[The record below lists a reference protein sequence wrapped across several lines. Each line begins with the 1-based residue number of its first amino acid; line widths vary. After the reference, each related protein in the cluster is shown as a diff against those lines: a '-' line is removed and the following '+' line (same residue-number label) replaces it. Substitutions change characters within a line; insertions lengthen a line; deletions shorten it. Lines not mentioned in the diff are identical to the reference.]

1 MKKKV
6 KLVRGKLFD
15 FKEAANP
22 FNLSENPRYIED
34 GLLVI
39 EDGKIL
45 ASGDYRLLI
54 KTLPADLPVEDFS
67 GCFILPGF
75 VDAHVHSV
83 QTKAIASDGGELLDW
98 LQNHIFA
105 NERQFENAGYAYE
118 HTRFFFRQLLKNGTT
133 TAAIFPSVH
142 PVSAEAVFEIASD
155 LKMCIIAGKTMMDR
169 NAPDYLLESP
179 QNAYDNSKALIEK
192 WHQKGRLHYAVTPRF
207 ALTSSP
213 EAFPMASS
221 LLKEFDHLYL
231 QTHISEN
238 ETEIAVVKGISPVNH
253 NYLNVYDSFGLL
265 TDRTLLGHGIYL
277 SEEELERIA
286 EVGSTIVHCPSSNL
300 FLGSG
305 LFDFEKVIINKINL
319 AVGSDVG
326 AGTSFSMLSNLREAY
341 KIAALRKRKL
351 HPFQAFYFAT
361 LGGAKALKLDNEIG
375 NFEPGKAADFV
386 VLDPTRNDLLEY
398 RLNDV
403 GSIEETL
410 FAIIILG
417 NEQLVKATY
426 VMGEAVYKAN
436 KNLGF

>member
-105 NERQFENAGYAYE
+105 NERQFENVDYAYE

-142 PVSAEAVFEIASD
+142 PISAEALFEIVSE
-155 LKMCIIAGKTMMDR
+155 LKMCIITGKTMMDR

-179 QNAYDNSKALIEK
+179 QNAYENSKALIEK

-213 EAFPMASS
+213 ESFTLASA
-221 LLKEFDHLYL
+221 LLKEFDKLYL

-238 ETEIAVVKGISPVNH
+238 ETEIAVVKGIFPVNH

-277 SEEELERIA
+277 SEEELDRIA

-305 LFDFEKVIINKINL
+305 LFDFEKVIINKINI

-386 VLDPTRNDLLEY
+386 VLDPSRNDLLEY
-398 RLNDV
+398 RLKDV

-426 VMGEAVYKAN
+426 VMGEAIYKTEVD
-436 KNLGF
+436 L

>member
-1 MKKKV
+1 
-6 KLVRGKLFD
+6 
-15 FKEAANP
+15 
-22 FNLSENPRYIED
+22 
-34 GLLVI
+34 
-39 EDGKIL
+39 
-45 ASGDYRLLI
+45 
-54 KTLPADLPVEDFS
+54 
-67 GCFILPGF
+67 
-75 VDAHVHSV
+75 
-83 QTKAIASDGGELLDW
+83 
-98 LQNHIFA
+98 
-105 NERQFENAGYAYE
+105 
-118 HTRFFFRQLLKNGTT
+118 
-133 TAAIFPSVH
+133 
-142 PVSAEAVFEIASD
+142 
-155 LKMCIIAGKTMMDR
+155 MCIITGKTMMDR

-179 QNAYDNSKALIEK
+179 QNAYDNSKKLIQK
-192 WHQKGRLHYAVTPRF
+192 WHQKDRLHYAVTPRF

-213 EAFPMASS
+213 ESFTLAAA
-221 LLKEFDHLYL
+221 LLKEFDKLYL

-238 ETEIAVVKGISPVNH
+238 ETEIAVVKGIFPVNH

-277 SEEELERIA
+277 SEEELDRIA

-386 VLDPTRNDLLEY
+386 VLDPSKNDLLEY
-398 RLNDV
+398 RLKDV
-403 GSIEETL
+403 KSIEEML